1 MTRKFTLCVF
11 LLLMAG
17 WIVPVNWAQAPASGQ
32 AMIPRAEAEERAAVS
47 NIRTLNT
54 ALVMY
59 HAEEPA
65 KGYAAT
71 LKELGPEG
79 KGYIE
84 KTLASGTKSGY
95 KFDYRPESVPAG
107 TPVNHYTIVARP
119 VQLLAAGEKSF
130 FTDETGAIRFTTE
143 DRAAKPTDPPIK

>member
-1 MTRKFTLCVF
+1 MTRKFALCVF

-17 WIVPVNWAQAPASGQ
+17 RIVPVNWAQAPASGQ
-32 AMIPRAEAEERAAVS
+32 GMLPRAEAEEQAAVGS
-47 NIRTLNT
+47 VRTLNT
-54 ALVMY
+54 ALAMY
-59 HAEEPA
+59 HAAEPA

-107 TPVNHYTIVARP
+107 TPVRHYTIVARP

-130 FTDETGAIRFTTE
+130 FTDETGLIRFTNE
-143 DRAAKPTDPPIK
+143 DRAAKVTDPAI